1 MKKYRFIDEFET
13 GLIVKNE
20 ETVSLI
26 LDGKKVDF
34 KCPILGDVGI
44 EGIPCLVRVNSE
56 KKITVEAVSDGVSD
70 TGRRNWICLRPMVYE
85 EAFGFFLEQY
95 MRGKLIR
102 EYNVI
107 RKCSGQ
113 GQIRCDYIV
122 GDGDA
127 AIEIKPIV
135 PVISAHKGNIQ
146 TKLPARSADYFGT
159 CFAHLTAV
167 KDFAKRKIMLI
178 ICPYGIKEEVLD
190 YFGEEIFKSAK
201 EKEVEIWL
209 VEVLVDADGIELVSY
224 QNVEDRHA

>member
-1 MKKYRFIDEFET
+1 MKKFRFTDEFET
-13 GLIVKNE
+13 GLIIKND
-20 ETVSLI
+20 ETASII
-26 LDGKKVDF
+26 LDGKKVES
-34 KCPILGDVGI
+34 KAPILGDIGI
-44 EGIPCLVRVNSE
+44 EGVPCLVRIGSG

-70 TGRRNWICLRPMVYE
+70 IGRRSWICVKPMLYE

-146 TKLPARSADYFGT
+146 TRLPALSADYFGT
-159 CFAHLTAV
+159 GFDHLTAV
-167 KDFAKRKIMLI
+167 KDIAKRKILVI
-178 ICPYGIKEEVLD
+178 ICPYGIKEEILD
-190 YFGEEIFKSAK
+190 YYGEEILKSAK
-201 EKEVEIWL
+201 EKGVEIWL
-209 VEVLVDADGIELVSY
+209 AEMLVDADGIELASY
-224 QNVEDRHA
+224 QNVEDSHA

>member
-95 MRGKLIR
+95 MRGKVIR
-102 EYNVI
+102 EYHVI
-107 RKCSGQ
+107 KRCSDSGK
-113 GQIRCDYIV
+113 IKCDYIV
-122 GDGDA
+122 DDTV
-127 AIEIKPIV
+127 AIEIKTFVPI
-135 PVISAHKGNIQ
+135 ISIHKGSIQ
-146 TKLPARSADYFGT
+146 AKLSVCPLDWFKK
-159 CFAHLTAV
+159 CFDNLTDV
-167 KDFAKRKIMLI
+167 KNFAKKILML
-178 ICPYGIKEEVLD
+178 ICPYGIKEGILD
-190 YFGEEIFKSAK
+190 YCGEEILKSAK
-201 EKEVEIWL
+201 EKGVDIWL
-209 VEVLVDADGIELVSY
+209 AEMLVDADGIELASY
-224 QNVEDRHA
+224 QNVVNNHV

>member
-44 EGIPCLVRVNSE
+44 EGIPCLVRIGSG
-56 KKITVEAVSDGVSD
+56 KKITVEAVSYGVSD
-70 TGRRNWICLRPMVYE
+70 TGRRNWICVKPMLYE

-113 GQIRCDYIV
+113 EQIRCDYLV
-122 GDGDA
+122 DDT
-127 AIEIKPIV
+127 AIEIKTFV
-135 PVISAHKGNIQ
+135 PMISVHKESIQ
-146 TKLPARSADYFGT
+146 AKLSVCPPDWLKK
-159 CFAHLTAV
+159 CFDNLTDI
-167 KDFAKRKIMLI
+167 KDIAKRKILVL
-178 ICPYGIKEEVLD
+178 ICPYGIKEQILN
-190 YFGEEIFKSAK
+190 YCGEEILKSAK
-201 EKEVEIWL
+201 EKGVEIWL
-209 VEVLVDADGIELVSY
+209 AEMLVDADGIELASY

>member
-159 CFAHLTAV
+159 CFDHLTAV
-167 KDFAKRKIMLI
+167 KDIAKRKILVI
-178 ICPYGIKEEVLD
+178 ICPYGIKEEILD
-190 YFGEEIFKSAK
+190 YCGEEILKSAK
-201 EKEVEIWL
+201 ENGVEIWL
-209 VEVLVDADGIELVSY
+209 TEMLVDADGIELASY
-224 QNVEDRHA
+224 QNVEDYHA

>member
-1 MKKYRFIDEFET
+1 MKKFRFTDEFET
-13 GLIVKNE
+13 GLIIKND
-20 ETVSLI
+20 VLI
-26 LDGKKVDF
+26 LDGKKVEV
-34 KCPILGDVGI
+34 KCPILLGDIGI
-44 EGIPCLVRVNSE
+44 EGVPCLVRTDSE
-56 KKITVEAVSDGVSD
+56 KKIAVEAVSYGVSD
-70 TGRRNWICLRPMVYE
+70 TGRRSWICVKPMLYE

-146 TKLPARSADYFGT
+146 TRLPALSADYFGT
-159 CFAHLTAV
+159 GFDHLTAV
-167 KDFAKRKIMLI
+167 KDIAKRKILVI
-178 ICPYGIKEEVLD
+178 ICPYGIKEEILD
-190 YFGEEIFKSAK
+190 YCGEEILKSAK
-201 EKEVEIWL
+201 EKGVEIWL
-209 VEVLVDADGIELVSY
+209 AEMLVDADGIELASY
-224 QNVEDRHA
+224 QNVEDSHA